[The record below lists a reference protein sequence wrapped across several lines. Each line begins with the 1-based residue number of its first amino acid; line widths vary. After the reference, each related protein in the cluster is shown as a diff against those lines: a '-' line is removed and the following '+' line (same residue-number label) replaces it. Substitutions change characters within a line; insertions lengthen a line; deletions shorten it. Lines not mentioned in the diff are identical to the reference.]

1 MSDRKEVQAKFIEDT
16 VILDGNFE
24 FGVHLKVTV
33 HAEVPART
41 ASGWSTETLQDA
53 PIRLAIEHL
62 QAMLDGSGTKSPRD
76 V

>member
-1 MSDRKEVQAKFIEDT
+1 MSSRKEVQATFIEDT
-16 VILDGNFE
+16 VILDGTYE

-41 ASGWSTETLQDA
+41 AAGWSTETLQDA

-62 QAMLDGSGTKSPRD
+62 QTMLDGRGAGVKG
-76 V
+76 